1 MFYCPIRLVDAIS
14 KEIAVFPLD
23 KIGEDPVQIGIVLGR
38 ISCGIYQDE
47 ILEAKKDGK

>member
-1 MFYCPIRLVDAIS
+1 MFYCPIRLVDAVS
-14 KEIAVFPLD
+14 REIAVFPVG
-23 KIGEDPVQIGIVLGR
+23 KMVEDPVQIGIVLGR